1 MTIYHAQP
9 QSSKLGDLY
18 LGSRYRLEN
27 SMKLKNVLSG
37 KCCIYE
43 VAAGNKFQVKLLTLD
58 HYLK

>member
-18 LGSRYRLEN
+18 LGNRYMLEN
-27 SMKLKNVLSG
+27 SMKLKNVSG
-37 KCCIYE
+37 KCCIYK
-43 VAAGNKFQVKLLTLD
+43 VAAGNKFHVRLLTLG